1 MRRRCAAEREVF
13 VLNYKKGCYYCE
25 RDAAFQELLFELCD
39 LRISKVFLC
48 KDQTLPG
55 RCTIMFDGGH
65 YDELY
70 QIPKAERDLFL
81 DDVCLLAQT
90 IQELFHADKINYAI
104 YGDEVKHVHF
114 TICPKYR
121 GKIGFGEPFVLFP
134 DPAVRIYLKPEEYVS
149 RMQLMRAAL
158 QKKLAFQNAA
168 KAD

>member
-13 VLNYKKGCYYCE
+13 VLNHKKGCYYCE

-104 YGDEVKHVHF
+104 SRSAPNIAARSALANRSF
-114 TICPKYR
+114 SS
-121 GKIGFGEPFVLFP
+121 
-134 DPAVRIYLKPEEYVS
+134 RILRCAYI
-149 RMQLMRAAL
+149 
-158 QKKLAFQNAA
+158 
-168 KAD
+168 

>member
-1 MRRRCAAEREVF
+1 MNF
-13 VLNYKKGCYYCE
+13 KKGCYYCE
-25 RDAAFQELLFELCD
+25 RDEAFRELLFELCD

-55 RCTIMFDGGH
+55 RCTIMFNGGH

-90 IQELFHADKINYAI
+90 IQKLFRADKINYAI
-104 YGDEVKHVHF
+104 YGDNVTHVHF

-121 GKIGFGEPFVLFP
+121 GRLGFGGPFVLFP
-134 DPAVRIYLKPEEYVS
+134 DPSERVYLDPLEYDE
-149 RMQLMRAAL
+149 RMQLLRTAL
-158 QKKLAFQNAA
+158 LEKLERCTSASAR
-168 KAD
+168 

>member
-1 MRRRCAAEREVF
+1 MNF
-13 VLNYKKGCYYCE
+13 KKGCYYCE
-25 RDAAFQELLFELCD
+25 RDEAFRELLFELCD

-55 RCTIMFDGGH
+55 RCTIMFNGGH

-90 IQELFHADKINYAI
+90 IQELFRADKINYAI
-104 YGDEVKHVHF
+104 YGDNVTHVHF

-121 GKIGFGEPFVLFP
+121 GRLGFGGPFVLFP
-134 DPAVRIYLKPEEYVS
+134 DPSERVYLDPLEYDE
-149 RMQLMRAAL
+149 RMQLLRTAL
-158 QKKLAFQNAA
+158 LEKLGRCTSASAR
-168 KAD
+168 